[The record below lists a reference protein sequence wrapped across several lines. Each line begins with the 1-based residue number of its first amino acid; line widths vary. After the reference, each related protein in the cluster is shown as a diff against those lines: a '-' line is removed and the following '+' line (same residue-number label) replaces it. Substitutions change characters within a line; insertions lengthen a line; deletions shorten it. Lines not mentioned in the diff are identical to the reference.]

1 MLINLFLLLALLP
14 ASIQAQE
21 TVLGVFI
28 LHRHGDRTYKSW
40 TPAPLTD
47 WIQISL

>member
-1 MLINLFLLLALLP
+1 MLINLFLLFVSLP

-21 TVLGVFI
+21 TVLEVFI

-40 TPAPLTD
+40 TPATLTD
-47 WIQISL
+47 